1 MKVNPKFPWEREVIE
16 FVRTEMSEVS
26 PSHDFEHV
34 KRVVEL
40 CELIRRKEGGDPE
53 ILRAAS
59 WLHDIGR
66 RAEERSGEDHAEVSA
81 EIAEDLLPRV
91 GFPSDKLEEVT
102 HTIRA
107 HRFSSGPEPRTLEAK
122 ILQDADNLDALGAVG
137 IARCFCVV
145 GERKTSLESGVEHF
159 HEKLLRLPRLMHT
172 ETARRL
178 AEKRRRRMVLFLEWL
193 EEEWRMRS

>member
-1 MKVNPKFPWEREVIE
+1 MKVNSKFPWEREVIE

-34 KRVVEL
+34 KRVVGL
-40 CELIRRKEGGDPE
+40 CEFIRRKEGGDPE
-53 ILRAAS
+53 ILRAAA

-66 RAEERSGEDHAEVSA
+66 PAEERSGEDHAEVSA

-91 GFPSDKLEEVT
+91 GFPSDKLGEVT
-102 HTIRA
+102 HAIRA
-107 HRFSSGPEPRTLEAK
+107 HRFSTGPEPRTLEAK

-145 GERKTSLESGVEHF
+145 GERGTSLESGVEHF
-159 HEKLLRLPRLMHT
+159 HEKLLRLPELMHT

-178 AEKRRRRMVLFLEWL
+178 AEERRRRMVLFLEWL
-193 EEEWRMRS
+193 EKERRMRS